1 LKNFRLFYLTCRNS
15 EGIEDLTG
23 GVASYIR
30 SENVLDKDKL
40 WEELKQV
47 NDKFLFGC
55 GTRKG
60 RDNDSADD
68 EGFVRGHAYTVLDA
82 REIVVPPREE
92 KKKKKSKKNDEEK
105 NQTKDGKVRLL
116 KLHNPWGNQEWNGPW
131 SDGSKE
137 WTPDIMKEL
146 NHTMGDDGTFFIS
159 YQDFLKFY
167 PVIDRIRLIGREWTI
182 TQQWTVVNVPWTV
195 DYLDTS
201 FKVTITKP
209 GPVVLVLSQPD
220 TRYFKGLTGRY
231 KYSLHFRV
239 YKDGEDTYLLRSMEQ
254 SGNMRS
260 CNAETELE
268 PGTYELLLKITAER
282 FEEKKTPEAI
292 IREFKDERREKL
304 LAAGKSFDL
313 AHSKGKLRELEK
325 SNINRNSKEAI
336 ERDRRGWARSRERKR
351 KERAREKLKKK
362 RHFDEVE
369 RKKEERRKRDEEK
382 KKKQEQ
388 EERKKMEAEKKL
400 KKDNCKCKDTEECTC
415 KENGKTTDKNDSSEQ
430 QPGESDKADNLVV
443 ADTENANSPLPDGV
457 LTPEPSSPSTAAQ
470 EKAND
475 EEPAAIDA
483 IETLPPKDIV
493 VFEQVKTDDVPKEKA
508 PENQEPIPSTDETP
522 ANGHN
527 GRVDPAKYKAEHDD
541 SAELHSHPRLP
552 PNMSLYPRSRG
563 AVEPIFGNGR
573 PVSMGL
579 PPPPPPPNRHVPIR
593 GRSMS
598 CSRSRSLSPISS
610 VCEEDFPW
618 DDAIDGPPS
627 PRSDEE
633 SDSEVNS
640 ADEMY
645 VGDPWQAT
653 CVIGLR
659 VCSLDENAKIEIV
672 KGVGRGRR
680 KRGEIAM
687 GRARSP
693 A

>member
-1 LKNFRLFYLTCRNS
+1 
-15 EGIEDLTG
+15 
-23 GVASYIR
+23 
-30 SENVLDKDKL
+30 
-40 WEELKQV
+40 LKQV

-92 KKKKKSKKNDEEK
+92 KKKKKNKKDDEDK
-105 NQTKDGKVRLL
+105 NKTKDGKVRLL

-167 PVIDRIRLIGREWTI
+167 PVIDRIRLIGPEWTI
-182 TQQWTVVNVPWTV
+182 TQQWTSVNVPWTV

-201 FKVTITKP
+201 FKLTITKP

-260 CNAETELE
+260 CNAETEFE

-282 FEEKKTPEAI
+282 FDEKKTSEQI
-292 IREFKDERREKL
+292 FREYKDERREKL
-304 LAAGKSFDL
+304 LAVGKSFDL
-313 AHSKGKLRELEK
+313 AHAKGKLRDLEK
-325 SNINRNSKEAI
+325 SNITKNSKEGL
-336 ERDRRGWARSRERKR
+336 ERDRRGLARSRERKR
-351 KERAREKLKKK
+351 KERAREKLKRK
-362 RHFDEVE
+362 RHVEEIE
-369 RKKEERRKRDEEK
+369 RKKENRKKREEEK
-382 KKKQEQ
+382 KKV
-388 EERKKMEAEKKL
+388 EEEEPKKKEAEAKEKKGSES
-400 KKDNCKCKDTEECTC
+400 N
-415 KENGKTTDKNDSSEQ
+415 DKNDNTEKNDGSEQ
-430 QPGESDKADNLVV
+430 QPADGNKTDSLAI
-443 ADTENANSPLPDGV
+443 ADVENANSSVPDGP
-457 LTPEPSSPSTAAQ
+457 LTPEPSSPSTETQ
-470 EKAND
+470 EKAKD
-475 EEPAAIDA
+475 EEPVVIDA
-483 IETLPPKDIV
+483 TETLPPKDIV
-493 VFEQVKTDDVPKEKA
+493 VFEPVKPVEEAQDKA
-508 PENQEPIPSTDETP
+508 PENEEDPEPPAEENTDKDSK
-522 ANGHN
+522 N
-527 GRVDPAKYKAEHDD
+527 RVDPAKYKAEHDD
-541 SAELHSHPRLP
+541 SAELRGPPRLP
-552 PNMSLYPRSRG
+552 PNMPPYPRPRG
-563 AVEPIFGNGR
+563 GHDTIIINNR
-573 PVSMGL
+573 PG
-579 PPPPPPPNRHVPIR
+579 PPPPPPPGLAQTNRYMPMR
-593 GRSMS
+593 GRSVS
-598 CSRSRSLSPISS
+598 GSRSRSLSPISS

-627 PRSDEE
+627 PLSDED
-633 SDSEVNS
+633 SDSDFNS

-645 VGDPWQAT
+645 LGDPWQAT

-659 VCSLDENAKIEIV
+659 VCSLDENAKIEV
-672 KGVGRGRR
+672 MRGVGRGRR
-680 KRGEIAM
+680 RRGEIAM

>member
-1 LKNFRLFYLTCRNS
+1 MDR

-30 SENVLDKDKL
+30 SENVLDKDQL
-40 WEELKQV
+40 WDELKQV

-92 KKKKKSKKNDEEK
+92 KKKKKNKKEEEDK
-105 NQTKDGKVRLL
+105 LKTKDGKVRLL
-116 KLHNPWGNQEWNGPW
+116 KLHNPWGNQEWNGSW

-137 WTPDIMKEL
+137 WTPEIMKEL
-146 NHTMGDDGTFFIS
+146 GHTMGDDGTFFIS

-167 PVIDRIRLIGREWTI
+167 PVIDRIRLIGPEWTV
-182 TQQWTVVNVPWTV
+182 TQQWTAVNVPWRV

-201 FKVTITKP
+201 FKINVTKR

-220 TRYFKGLTGRY
+220 TRYFRGLQGRY
-231 KYSLHFRV
+231 KFSLHFRL
-239 YKDGEDTYLLRSMEQ
+239 YKEGEDTYLLRSMEQ

-282 FEEKKTPEAI
+282 FDEKKTPEQV
-292 IREFKDERREKL
+292 IRESKYDIREKL
-304 LAAGKSFDL
+304 LAVGKSFDL

-325 SNINRNSKEAI
+325 ANTTRSSRESLEKN
-336 ERDRRGWARSRERKR
+336 RRGWARSRERKR
-351 KERAREKLKKK
+351 RERARDKLKRK
-362 RHFDEVE
+362 RVVDEIE
-369 RKKEERRKRDEEK
+369 KKKEEKKKRDEER
-382 KKKQEQ
+382 KKQE
-388 EERKKMEAEKKL
+388 EEENKKKGKNTKEHPVNCNCRHGEEIHN
-400 KKDNCKCKDTEECTC
+400 KDSFPDEIPV
-415 KENGKTTDKNDSSEQ
+415 DPIS
-430 QPGESDKADNLVV
+430 GEADNG
-443 ADTENANSPLPDGV
+443 NSSVPDGI
-457 LTPEPSSPSTAAQ
+457 LTPEPSSPSITQ
-470 EKAND
+470 PKSKD
-475 EEPAAIDA
+475 IEEPTEEANITGESD
-483 IETLPPKDIV
+483 TLPPKEVV
-493 VFEQVKTDDVPKEKA
+493 VFEPSKPKTSSEGTESKAEDQSPSADEPTDDTPK
-508 PENQEPIPSTDETP
+508 D
-522 ANGHN
+522 
-527 GRVDPAKYKAEHDD
+527 RVDPAKYKAEHED
-541 SAELHSHPRLP
+541 SAELRSPPRAP
-552 PNMSLYPRSRG
+552 PNMPPHPRRQEII
-563 AVEPIFGNGR
+563 VVDHNQGR
-573 PVSMGL
+573 PARIPQPPGRYMG
-579 PPPPPPPNRHVPIR
+579 PMR
-593 GRSMS
+593 GRSVS
-598 CSRSRSLSPISS
+598 GSRSRSISPISS
-610 VCEEDFPW
+610 VCEDDFPW

-627 PRSDEE
+627 PLSGDSE
-633 SDSEVNS
+633 SDTNS

-645 VGDPWQAT
+645 ANDPWQAV

-659 VCSLDENAKIEIV
+659 VCSLDENARIEIV

-680 KRGEIAM
+680 KRGEISA